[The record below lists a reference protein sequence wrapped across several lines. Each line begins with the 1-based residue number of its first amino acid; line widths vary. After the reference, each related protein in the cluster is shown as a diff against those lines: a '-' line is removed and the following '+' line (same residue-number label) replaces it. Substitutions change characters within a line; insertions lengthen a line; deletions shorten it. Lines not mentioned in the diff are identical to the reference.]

1 MNLIPV
7 LPVPVIAV
15 LGAVLGGAV
24 LWRLA
29 RARGSGERLGWALRL
44 VMVVL
49 LILISLRPSI
59 VGEAGG
65 PVASGGLEVYF
76 VVDTTSSMAAE
87 DAEAGAIEPDGD
99 LPATRLDVVKADIT
113 AISEQLVG
121 AQFSLTTFDATSVQR
136 VPLTTDATALAS
148 ATSAL
153 TPEIT
158 YYSRGSGIDAP
169 VEFVGE
175 LLATAR
181 TAHPER
187 SRVLFYLGDGEQTR
201 SEIPGSFGAI
211 ADLIDGGGVLG
222 YGTPEGGRMRVFD
235 GYSADDDPAAVA
247 YIQDPSTGSDAVSM
261 LDEAN
266 LAVIAGELGVEY
278 RHSDDG
284 AARQFADGL
293 DVGPTTVRA
302 GSLDGPVEFYWV
314 LAIPLALLALGELA
328 AVGLTIARSRPRS
341 GNSGRAAEARS

>member
-1 MNLIPV
+1 MTLIPM

-15 LGAVLGGAV
+15 FGAVLCGAV

-29 RARGSGERLGWALRL
+29 GARRPGERLGWALRL

-49 LILISLRPSI
+49 LVVISLRPSI
-59 VGEAGG
+59 GGEARG

-87 DAEAGAIEPDGD
+87 DAATSPDRD
-99 LPATRLDVVKADIT
+99 APATRLDAVKADIT
-113 AISEQLVG
+113 AMSEQLVG
-121 AQFSLTTFDATSVQR
+121 AQFSLTSFDATSVQR
-136 VPLTTDATALAS
+136 VPLTTDSTALAS

-153 TPEIT
+153 TSEIT

-181 TAHPER
+181 GAHPER

-201 SEIPGSFGAI
+201 AEVPGSFGAI
-211 ADLIDGGGVLG
+211 AELIDGGGVIG
-222 YGTPEGGRMRVFD
+222 YGTAEGGRMRVFD
-235 GYSADDDPAAVA
+235 GYSADDDPAEVA
-247 YIQDPSTGSDAVSM
+247 YIQDPTTGTDAVSA
-261 LDEAN
+261 LDETN
-266 LAVIAGELGVEY
+266 LAVIAGELGVDY

-284 AARQFADGL
+284 ASREFVDGI
-293 DVGPTTVRA
+293 DIGPTTVRA
-302 GSLDGPVEFYWV
+302 GSLAGPVEFYWI

-328 AVGLTIARSRPRS
+328 AAGLAIARSRPRPE
-341 GNSGRAAEARS
+341 NSRHVRGVRS

>member
-1 MNLIPV
+1 MTLIPM

-29 RARGSGERLGWALRL
+29 RARRSGARLGWALRL
-44 VMVVL
+44 VMVAL
-49 LILISLRPSI
+49 LVVISLRPSI
-59 VGEAGG
+59 AGEARG

-87 DAEAGAIEPDGD
+87 DAEDATAAPGGD
-99 LPATRLDVVKADIT
+99 APATRLDAVKADIT
-113 AISEQLVG
+113 AMSEQLVG

-136 VPLTTDATALAS
+136 VPLTTDAAALAS

-153 TPEIT
+153 TTEIT

-169 VEFVGE
+169 VEFVAE

-181 TAHPER
+181 AAHPER

-201 SEIPGSFGAI
+201 AEAPGSFGAI
-211 ADLIDGGGVLG
+211 AELVAGGGVIG
-222 YGTPEGGRMRVFD
+222 YGTQDGGRMRVFD
-235 GYSADDDPAAVA
+235 GYPADDDPAEVS
-247 YIQDPSTGSDAVSM
+247 YIQDPATDADAVSV
-261 LDEAN
+261 LDRTN
-266 LAVIAGELGVEY
+266 LAVIAGELGVDF
-278 RHSDDG
+278 RHTDDG
-284 AARQFADGL
+284 AAQEFAGGL
-293 DVGPTTVRA
+293 DIGATSVGD
-302 GSLDGPVEFYWV
+302 GSLDGPVEFYWI

-328 AVGLTIARSRPRS
+328 VTGLALARARPRP
-341 GNSGRAAEARS
+341 GNSRQATEARS